1 MQVPLVQNDVIEKW
15 SRFLQDPHLFQ
26 GLQVRDLTEAPK
38 LLVLKLSRSI
48 LKSSNRDVCCLIALF
63 TEMSFTFNHLQLL
76 IYSFRGFEKLYF
88 SKFEASI
95 LLSIGFQY
103 LL

>member
-1 MQVPLVQNDVIEKW
+1 MQKDIIEKW
-15 SRFLQDPHLFQ
+15 SRFLQGSLLFQ
-26 GLQVRDLTEAPK
+26 GLQVRDLTEAPI
-38 LLVLKLSRSI
+38 VLKLSRSI

-76 IYSFRGFEKLYF
+76 IIYSFRDFEKLYF

-95 LLSIGFQY
+95 LLSIGF
-103 LL
+103 